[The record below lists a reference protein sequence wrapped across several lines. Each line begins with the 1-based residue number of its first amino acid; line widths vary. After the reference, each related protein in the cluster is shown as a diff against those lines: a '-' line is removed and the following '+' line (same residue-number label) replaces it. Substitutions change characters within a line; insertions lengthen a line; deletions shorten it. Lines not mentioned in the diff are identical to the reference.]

1 MPQAMMRRAGA
12 VDATTSEKAMHDVV
26 VTLVGSDRPGLV
38 EAVAE
43 AVARAG
49 GNWLESRMA
58 HLAGKFAGILRV
70 QAPAAAVPQL
80 VASIEELS
88 RANLR
93 VTVEHDTARPVFGP
107 QRSLEL
113 DLVGLDRAGI
123 VRDISGVLARHG
135 ANIEEL
141 ITDSSSAPMSG
152 ELLFRAHIRLTAP
165 LAADLG
171 QLRTELER
179 FATDLMVELRLIETV
194 AGRQTPSVHGDRR
207 ARNG

>member
-1 MPQAMMRRAGA
+1 MQ
-12 VDATTSEKAMHDVV
+12 DVV
-26 VTLVGSDRPGLV
+26 MTIVGADRPGLV

-58 HLAGKFAGILRV
+58 HLAGQFAGILRV
-70 QAPAAAVPQL
+70 QAPADAIARL
-80 VASIEELS
+80 VRAIEELS
-88 RANLR
+88 HGGLK
-93 VTVEHDTARPVFGP
+93 VTVEHGVAGASIGP

-141 ITDSSSAPMSG
+141 VTDSSSAPMSG
-152 ELLFRAHIRLTAP
+152 ELLFRAHMRLNVP
-165 LAADLG
+165 PAADLDR
-171 QLRTELER
+171 LRAELER
-179 FATDLMVELRLIETV
+179 FATDLMVELRLVTTV
-194 AGRQTPSVHGDRR
+194 TTIPPA
-207 ARNG
+207 